1 MACGMKGLIW
11 CVRSGGILVS
21 FLEEFISFLTL
32 VKGPLVRGNWCILIN
47 VIKGEKTSCE
57 RQFVWLDQWGQV
69 RDNCSKISEILF
81 DQWGQMWETIVVR
94 SVRSCRSVRSSGGL
108 VLQWGA
114 KPLRQIWVQWEHPN
128 EGDLFCGCRLRP
140 NHVRSCVCDYDC
152 CWHWS
157 AYCVVG
163 SLPGWL
169 RFPETDAGKSWG
181 VVALLSTTG
190 CLQGFS
196 HLV

>member
-1 MACGMKGLIW
+1 MACEMKGMVWI
-11 CVRSGGILVS
+11 VRSRGSCSV
-21 FLEEFISFLTL
+21 FLKNSAGLAH
-32 VKGPLVRGNWCILIN
+32 VKSPLVRGNWCVLISE
-47 VIKGEKTSCE
+47 IKGEKTSCE

-114 KPLRQIWVQWEHPN
+114 KPLRQIWVQWEHPS

-140 NHVRSCVCDYDC
+140 NHVRSCVCDYI
-152 CWHWS
+152 
-157 AYCVVG
+157 VVG
-163 SLPGWL
+163 IGVHVVLWEAYLVDSAFL
-169 RFPETDAGKSWG
+169 RLMQERVEEW
-181 VVALLSTTG
+181 
-190 CLQGFS
+190 
-196 HLV
+196 

>member
-1 MACGMKGLIW
+1 MFLWKDLLWEAIDVSW
-11 CVRSGGILVS
+11 SVRSRWWGNCVS
-21 FLEEFISFLTL
+21 I
-32 VKGPLVRGNWCILIN
+32 VKRP
-47 VIKGEKTSCE
+47 
-57 RQFVWLDQWGQV
+57 QWEAM
-69 RDNCSKISEILF
+69 CL
-81 DQWGQMWETIVVR
+81 MW

-114 KPLRQIWVQWEHPN
+114 EPLRQIWVQWEHPS

-140 NHVRSCVCDYDC
+140 NHVRSCVCDCDC

-157 AYCVVG
+157 ACCVVG

-181 VVALLSTTG
+181 VVVLLFATG
-190 CLQGFS
+190 CYRLIQ
-196 HLV
+196 HLASKKSFEWSLIHPPFQCPKNFNLY